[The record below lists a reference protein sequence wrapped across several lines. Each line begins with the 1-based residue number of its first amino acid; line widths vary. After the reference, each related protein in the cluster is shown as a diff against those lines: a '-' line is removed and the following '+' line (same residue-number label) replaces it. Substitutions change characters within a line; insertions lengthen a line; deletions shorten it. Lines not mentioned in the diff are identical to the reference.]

1 MSSVYL
7 LVGAPAVGK
16 SSTARALALRFTKS
30 IHIPVDDL
38 RDMVESGMAYPGA
51 EWSAALVEQLKLA
64 RQTASQMAADYSKAG
79 FDVVIDD
86 FWDPTS
92 KLIEYEDL
100 RGLPEVHRVVL
111 LPSQEAAQAR
121 NLKRSGSGAASDYIA
136 AGIQLVYESLE
147 SDVDALR
154 GQGWLVLDTT
164 ADTIDGAV
172 DRILGQ
178 TGVQSEPDAGSGG

>member
-1 MSSVYL
+1 MGSVYL

-51 EWSAALVEQLKLA
+51 EWTAALVEQLKLA
-64 RQTASQMAADYSKAG
+64 RRTACQMAADYGQAG

-92 KLIEYEDL
+92 KLSEYEDL
-100 RGLPEVHRVVL
+100 RGLPEVYRVVL
-111 LPSQEAAQAR
+111 LPSQAAAQAR
-121 NLKRSGSGAASDYIA
+121 NLKRSGSGPTSDYIA
-136 AGIQLVYESLE
+136 AGIQQVYASLE
-147 SDVDALR
+147 TDVETLR
-154 GQGWLVLDTT
+154 AQGWLVLDTT
-164 ADTIDGAV
+164 DESIDGAV
-172 DRILGQ
+172 DRLLEL
-178 TGVQSEPDAGSGG
+178 TGGQSEPAAGSGD